1 MMQLIRLAAP
11 NTTRWGIR
19 GDEERNKSDLA
30 RNLEAKKRDHAV
42 FKEKNSTS
50 GDEIKSLEDETIYK
64 PVRRTI
70 GRLRGGVERYGE
82 GFQIHRERVS
92 RYHGT
97 KINAFARRKKNRSR
111 LIRRAKADGS
121 F

>member
-50 GDEIKSLEDETIYK
+50 GDEINSLEDKTIYK

-70 GRLRGGVERYGE
+70 GRLRGG
-82 GFQIHRERVS
+82 
-92 RYHGT
+92 GT
-97 KINAFARRKKNRSR
+97 
-111 LIRRAKADGS
+111 IRRRLSNPSRTSLPVPRNED
-121 F
+121 

>member
-50 GDEIKSLEDETIYK
+50 GDEINSLEDKTIYK

-70 GRLRGGVERYGE
+70 GRLRGGWNDTEKAFKSIENESPGTTERRLTRLRGE
-82 GFQIHRERVS
+82 KRIDR
-92 RYHGT
+92 
-97 KINAFARRKKNRSR
+97 
-111 LIRRAKADGS
+111 D
-121 F
+121 